1 MFPPLDSGGQ
11 PEAAETGR
19 HGSDKTRVQSVP
31 STCTCC
37 APSCR
42 GSDNLLDSSG
52 TALPCTQL
60 IPTPHSLQ
68 TLHT

>member
-1 MFPPLDSGGQ
+1 MVGAGQGTLLPLSEG
-11 PEAAETGR
+11 PVPAALPAVE
-19 HGSDKTRVQSVP
+19 D
-31 STCTCC
+31 
-37 APSCR
+37 
-42 GSDNLLDSSG
+42 LLDSSG